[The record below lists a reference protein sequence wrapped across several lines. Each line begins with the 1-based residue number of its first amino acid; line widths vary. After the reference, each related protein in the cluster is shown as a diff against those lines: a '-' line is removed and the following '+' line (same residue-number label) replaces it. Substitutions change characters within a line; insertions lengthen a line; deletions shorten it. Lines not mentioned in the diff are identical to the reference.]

1 MIAEIGLL
9 RHFGDRAMRRIAIV
23 SLLFLQGCSST
34 DVEIPP
40 VVMPTVVSPTRN
52 LPRLSALKKLPT
64 TRSWWAPWRSPQFEK
79 HRRQGPG
86 NTNYASKELTRKPE
100 LVPTPSFSTMTPTSA
115 TRSSVILDECDT
127 ETFTSFGTGPFS
139 VQRDKP
145 KPG

>member
-40 VVMPTVVSPTRN
+40 VVMPTVVSPTQ
-52 LPRLSALKKLPT
+52 SAAIIGAQKAANDAKLVGPVEISAV
-64 TRSWWAPWRSPQFEK
+64 RKASPL
-79 HRRQGPG
+79 GPG
-86 NTNYASKELTRKPE
+86 QYQLCIKGTNAQTGTRPYAVFFNNDTY
-100 LVPTPSFSTMTPTSA
+100 VAM
-115 TRSSVILDECDT
+115 RSSVILDECDT

-139 VQRDKP
+139 VQPDKP